1 MSHGVSVL
9 QKFEKGSNHNFIK
22 SYGDISKKDVERINK
37 IVLLANSLGFEKN
50 TQKSFTERL
59 LMIMLNLYSCLLRSV
74 RVIEGKHPLNIRDIV
89 NNYHLIIYIFDN
101 SCIHNVFCGVCQKEK
116 VNQKQQKVKKV
127 LLRVH
132 PKVTQIYS

>member
-22 SYGDISKKDVERINK
+22 SYEDIERINK
-37 IVLLANSLGFEKN
+37 IVLLKNSLVFEKD

-74 RVIEGKHPLNIRDIV
+74 RVIEGKHPLNI
-89 NNYHLIIYIFDN
+89 
-101 SCIHNVFCGVCQKEK
+101 
-116 VNQKQQKVKKV
+116 
-127 LLRVH
+127 
-132 PKVTQIYS
+132 

>member
-22 SYGDISKKDVERINK
+22 SYGDIFKKDVERINK
-37 IVLLANSLGFEKN
+37 IVFANSLVFEKD

-74 RVIEGKHPLNIRDIV
+74 RVIEGKHPLNI
-89 NNYHLIIYIFDN
+89 
-101 SCIHNVFCGVCQKEK
+101 
-116 VNQKQQKVKKV
+116 
-127 LLRVH
+127 
-132 PKVTQIYS
+132 